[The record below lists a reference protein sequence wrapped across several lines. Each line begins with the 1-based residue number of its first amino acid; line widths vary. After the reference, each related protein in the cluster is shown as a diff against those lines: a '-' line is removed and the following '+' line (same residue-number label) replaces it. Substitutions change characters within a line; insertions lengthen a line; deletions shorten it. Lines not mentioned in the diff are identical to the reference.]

1 MGTTAGP
8 RDERIAHLRRLFEF
22 EAWANREALASL
34 APTTGT
40 EPPART
46 VQVLAHVLGAGRL
59 WLERLN
65 GARPAVRV
73 WPDSSVEDLR
83 AELEDLARRWEDYLD
98 DLAPADLSR
107 EIAYVNSKGE
117 PWKTTV
123 ADVLDHVLLHSSYHR
138 GQIASHLRAAG
149 LEPAYTDFV
158 HAARQGFLD

>member
-1 MGTTAGP
+1 VS
-8 RDERIAHLRRLFEF
+8 EQLR
-22 EAWANREALASL
+22 
-34 APTTGT
+34 TGAT
-40 EPPART
+40 DG
-46 VQVLAHVLGAGRL
+46 L
-59 WLERLN
+59 
-65 GARPAVRV
+65 
-73 WPDSSVEDLR
+73 VEELR